1 MKLTSPIKLN
11 IAKKLKEDKAYRK
24 RFLRRRTQDEIAM
37 NIRSLREKRQM
48 RQVDLASKSNMK
60 QSAISRIEQA
70 EYASWSLTT
79 LFRVAGALS
88 ARVRVI
94 FEPVEDVIEK
104 YNEKEKEITSESHL
118 EQYVTTHLSNALID
132 KIPVRDSLPTSNQF
146 PHLNRNIPT
155 VRA

>member
-24 RFLRRRTQDEIAM
+24 RFFKRRTQDEIAM
-37 NIRSLREKRQM
+37 SIRSLREKRQM
-48 RQVDLASKSNMK
+48 RQVDLASESKMK

-79 LFRVAGALS
+79 LFRVADALS

-94 FEPVEDVIEK
+94 FEPIEDVIEK
-104 YNEKEKEITSESHL
+104 YNEKEKEITSET
-118 EQYVTTHLSNALID
+118 EQYTTPYLSSTLI
-132 KIPVRDSLPTSNQF
+132 KYVPLNSLIPNPPSSYSINRDTTT
-146 PHLNRNIPT
+146 I
-155 VRA
+155 RA